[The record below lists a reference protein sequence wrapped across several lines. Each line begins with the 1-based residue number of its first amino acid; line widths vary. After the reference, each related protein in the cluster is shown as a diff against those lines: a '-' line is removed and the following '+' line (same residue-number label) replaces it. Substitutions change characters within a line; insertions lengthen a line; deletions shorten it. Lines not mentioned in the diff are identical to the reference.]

1 VTEYTDEGGNVFT
14 TEYDSMG
21 NITAVYDADGNA
33 CTRTEY
39 DKAGNVTKTTNALDS
54 ITEYTYDSLNRL
66 IKNVSDKGTSTEST
80 TTYTYDAFGR
90 IIETVDAE
98 NGRTQAT
105 YDNTGNILSI
115 TDPNGGT
122 STYKYDSMNRM
133 TESENAIGSKNT
145 YTYNAQGLLAQSKNA
160 RNQSTVY
167 TYDKI
172 GRITSTT
179 DELGTIRYTYD
190 ANGNILTVTD
200 ENGNTATREYDCMN
214 RVTKYTDFR
223 GNTVK
228 YSYDTLGNLIS
239 LEYAG
244 GRIVRYTYYPS
255 GRLKSVVDWNNRSTN
270 YEYDGNGRITKL
282 SRPDGS
288 VETYQY
294 DALGQLVEQTDLN
307 GDKVINSFT
316 YTYDT
321 AGHIIK
327 TESENVAEETV
338 QISSATMEYDDANR
352 LVKFNGEDVVYDA
365 DGNMTYGPL
374 NGVMTHF
381 TYDCRNRLVSA
392 GNTTYEYDAENNRIA
407 VTANNVRTEYVV
419 ENNASQYSQI
429 LSATTNGE
437 TTLYIYGD
445 GLLSQVD
452 EDGNYL
458 YYHFNNIGSTTVVT
472 GDDGKIVHAFT
483 YGTYGELL
491 SGDTH
496 GIMFLYNGRYGV
508 VTDQNGLYY
517 MRARY
522 YNTDIKRFINQDV
535 VEGNITNS
543 PSLNRYA
550 YCQGN
555 PVSLLDPFGLSPQIS
570 WSAIGHGVLDVLGMI
585 PGIGAVADIANG
597 FWYLS
602 EGDYFSA
609 TSSFVS
615 AIPGV
620 GDIAGGIAKGI
631 TGCTKIS
638 KAIKFA
644 TRFASNIGNFALGA
658 YDTATQIYGLWDK
671 YVTKGEP
678 WGDESLGEFLGAA
691 FTGVT
696 TVLSGK
702 GVVDD
707 IANYK
712 NTKHD
717 ILTSQCFVEGTL
729 VVTADGNKP
738 IEEIQ
743 AGDLVYST
751 NPETGESEYKEV
763 LRTFRKE
770 TDVLIHIFVNGEEI
784 QTTPVH
790 PFWVENQWVAAK
802 DLETGDILTLADGTT
817 ATVTKTY
824 GEQLDAPVIVYN
836 FEVSEF
842 HTYYVTDTGVLV
854 HNDQGCVGFR
864 DMMSSEEV
872 ERYDAYW
879 YDIGT
884 QKAVAARDAELKK
897 ISKWSATKQSDIITV
912 VGAVDLDNGEV
923 AVGIKSAKK
932 HRGRSLNGK
941 SICAEDLAIEKLGGN
956 KPSIVMTSAIRPRKS
971 KIIPV
976 CTTCQKFYSRNQ
988 FMKGVTFQ

>member
-1 VTEYTDEGGNVFT
+1 
-14 TEYDSMG
+14 
-21 NITAVYDADGNA
+21 
-33 CTRTEY
+33 
-39 DKAGNVTKTTNALDS
+39 
-54 ITEYTYDSLNRL
+54 
-66 IKNVSDKGTSTEST
+66 
-80 TTYTYDAFGR
+80 
-90 IIETVDAE
+90 
-98 NGRTQAT
+98 
-105 YDNTGNILSI
+105 
-115 TDPNGGT
+115 
-122 STYKYDSMNRM
+122 MNRM

-407 VTANNVRTEYVV
+407 VTVNNVRTEYVV

-508 VTDQNGLYY
+508 VTDSNGLYY

-570 WSAIGHGVLDVLGMI
+570 WSAVLGGM
-585 PGIGAVADIANG
+585 
-597 FWYLS
+597 
-602 EGDYFSA
+602 
-609 TSSFVS
+609 
-615 AIPGV
+615 
-620 GDIAGGIAKGI
+620 
-631 TGCTKIS
+631 
-638 KAIKFA
+638 
-644 TRFASNIGNFALGA
+644 
-658 YDTATQIYGLWDK
+658 
-671 YVTKGEP
+671 
-678 WGDESLGEFLGAA
+678 
-691 FTGVT
+691 
-696 TVLSGK
+696 
-702 GVVDD
+702 
-707 IANYK
+707 
-712 NTKHD
+712 
-717 ILTSQCFVEGTL
+717 
-729 VVTADGNKP
+729 
-738 IEEIQ
+738 
-743 AGDLVYST
+743 
-751 NPETGESEYKEV
+751 
-763 LRTFRKE
+763 
-770 TDVLIHIFVNGEEI
+770 
-784 QTTPVH
+784 
-790 PFWVENQWVAAK
+790 
-802 DLETGDILTLADGTT
+802 
-817 ATVTKTY
+817 
-824 GEQLDAPVIVYN
+824 
-836 FEVSEF
+836 
-842 HTYYVTDTGVLV
+842 
-854 HNDQGCVGFR
+854 
-864 DMMSSEEV
+864 
-872 ERYDAYW
+872 RY
-879 YDIGT
+879 
-884 QKAVAARDAELKK
+884 
-897 ISKWSATKQSDIITV
+897 
-912 VGAVDLDNGEV
+912 
-923 AVGIKSAKK
+923 
-932 HRGRSLNGK
+932 
-941 SICAEDLAIEKLGGN
+941 C
-956 KPSIVMTSAIRPRKS
+956 
-971 KIIPV
+971 
-976 CTTCQKFYSRNQ
+976 
-988 FMKGVTFQ
+988 